1 VARYSTYRDL
11 EVWKKAVHLAKM
23 IYEATENFPAR
34 ELYGISGQLRRSAV
48 SVASNIA
55 EGQARDGKKE
65 FIYFLKIALGSLAE
79 LETQL
84 IIAKEIGFLTENKLE
99 NLIELIYE
107 VAKMT
112 KGLTTHI
119 VSKK

>member
-11 EVWKKAVHLAKM
+11 EVWKKAVYLAKM
-23 IYEATENFPAR
+23 IYEVTEEFPTR

-65 FIYFLKIALGSLAE
+65 FIYFLKVALGSLAE

-84 IIAKEIGFLTENKLE
+84 IIGKEIGFLTEDKLDI
-99 NLIELIYE
+99 LIDLIYE
-107 VAKMT
+107 VAKMI
-112 KGLTTHI
+112 KGLLSHI
-119 VSKK
+119 LSKK